1 MVNLTQKKHN
11 KGISRGPVFS
21 TRYFH
26 GGGSWFNP
34 WSIGSHKSCGV
45 ARRKKNGI
53 MKRQFH
59 EAIKF
64 ICTIFT

>member
-11 KGISRGPVFS
+11 KGISRGPVVS

-34 WSIGSHKSCGV
+34 WS
-45 ARRKKNGI
+45 RN
-53 MKRQFH
+53 
-59 EAIKF
+59 
-64 ICTIFT
+64 